1 MSFRIVLAANER
13 TSGDEEEITCSAV
26 AAVAVAAAHAHALTK
41 LPAVTIIISSSA
53 TAEFDR
59 GSIFGRA
66 GKMTRSLAFSGRG
79 RTDDGEIL

>member
-1 MSFRIVLAANER
+1 MLARAR
-13 TSGDEEEITCSAV
+13 SVVRSP
-26 AAVAVAAAHAHALTK
+26 HARTK

-66 GKMTRSLAFSGRG
+66 GKMTRSLARG
-79 RTDDGEIL
+79 RTTEKSCEIIQQNWRREEMLLRDEWLEMGP